1 METEEITL
9 TDSVH
14 HGRNIRHTRKRKGIQ
29 QEVLA
34 NNVNLS
40 QQTVSRYESMQV
52 IDDEMLTRFAAALEV
67 PMESLKY
74 REESMPIISFENN
87 KFDNN
92 DKATGI
98 GSIGSG
104 GDNSTNHFNPV
115 EKIVE
120 LYERLLQTEK
130 EKNESLEKRL
140 TDLEKKFGDS

>member
-1 METEEITL
+1 METEDIIL

-14 HGRNIRHTRKRKGIQ
+14 HGHNIRHTRKRKGIK
-29 QEVLA
+29 QELLA
-34 NNVNLS
+34 TIVNLS
-40 QQTVSRYESMQV
+40 QQTVSRYESMPV

-74 REESMPIISFENN
+74 REEGIPSISFENN
-87 KFDNN
+87 QFENN

-98 GSIGSG
+98 ASIGSG

-120 LYERLLQTEK
+120 LYERLLQAEK
-130 EKNESLEKRL
+130 EKYDSLEKRL
-140 TDLEKKFGDS
+140 ADLEKKI